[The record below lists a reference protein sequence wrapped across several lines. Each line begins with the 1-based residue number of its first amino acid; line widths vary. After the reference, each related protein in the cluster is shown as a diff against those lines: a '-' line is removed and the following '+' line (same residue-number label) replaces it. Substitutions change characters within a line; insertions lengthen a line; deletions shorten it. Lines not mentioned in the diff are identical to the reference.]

1 MAVLALSSGAAS
13 AAQYVSQ
20 LEYSQNGYSAAEF
33 GTVTLTEYGTG
44 AGAYVNVLVE
54 LLAPITNFVDT
65 GAHYMFAFN
74 LADPTSTTGT
84 SAVTLVQPNVDINAP
99 GNTDGYTFLKN
110 GNYSMSPFQGFSEVI
125 TYDYQ
130 GSGNGNNSAPP
141 PLQFNVTN
149 TNGITFVGAGN
160 HFQSTTAT
168 SSNIGGYTTGWWFA
182 ADVQSSATSG
192 INSNTFTVAA
202 RDFCEVGVSCGPGV
216 PEPTSWALML
226 MGFGGLGAV
235 LRSTRR
241 RARVAMA

>member
-1 MAVLALSSGAAS
+1 MAVLALSSGAAT

-20 LEYSQNGYSAAEF
+20 LEYSQNGYSSAEF
-33 GTVTLTEYGTG
+33 GTVTLTEFGSG

-54 LLAPITNFVDT
+54 LIAPIQNFVDT
-65 GAHYMFAFN
+65 GAHYLFAFN
-74 LADPTSTTGT
+74 LADTTN
-84 SAVTLVQPNVDINAP
+84 SAVTLVQPNVNINAP
-99 GNTDGYTFLKN
+99 GDTDGYTFLQN
-110 GNYSMSPFQGFSEVI
+110 GAFSQSPFQGFSEVI
-125 TYDYQ
+125 TYDYP
-130 GSGNGNNSAPP
+130 GNGNGNNISAA

-149 TNGITFVGAGN
+149 ANGITFLGAGN